1 MNAEKGH
8 SQSADNSQL
17 LAHKSSSQGGHAFK
31 LKAPYKPTG
40 DQPQAIAELV
50 KGFKEGNMPDFT
62 RGYGFGKDF
71 YDGKCDS
78 AITEA
83 DACHRS

>member
-1 MNAEKGH
+1 MNE
-8 SQSADNSQL
+8 
-17 LAHKSSSQGGHAFK
+17 FK

-40 DQPQAIAELV
+40 DQPQAISYTGDCRACERV
-50 KGFKEGNMPDFT
+50 QGRQSMPDFT
-62 RGYGFGKDF
+62 RGYGFWKDF

-83 DACHRS
+83 DTCHRS

>member
-1 MNAEKGH
+1 MEGFIMNAEKGH

-17 LAHKSSSQGGHAFK
+17 LAHKSPIQANRRP
-31 LKAPYKPTG
+31 ATG
-40 DQPQAIAELV
+40 DSRACERVQGRQS
-50 KGFKEGNMPDFT
+50 MPDFT
-62 RGYGFGKDF
+62 RGYGFWKNF

-83 DACHRS
+83 DTCHRS

>member
-1 MNAEKGH
+1 M
-8 SQSADNSQL
+8 DR
-17 LAHKSSSQGGHAFK
+17 FI

-40 DQPQAIAELV
+40 DQPQAIEQLV
-50 KGFKEGNMPDFT
+50 KGFKEGNQCQT
-62 RGYGFGKDF
+62 WGYGFWKNF

>member
-1 MNAEKGH
+1 MNE
-8 SQSADNSQL
+8 
-17 LAHKSSSQGGHAFK
+17 FK
-31 LKAPYKPTG
+31 LKAPYEPTG

-50 KGFKEGNMPDFT
+50 KGFKEGNPMPDFT
-62 RGYGFGKDF
+62 RGYGFWKNF